1 MKTVGLPYV
10 SFFHQN
16 SGSGIYVKWQP
27 LQICGSSIN
36 KVVVGNQ
43 GKDEKE
49 DIKRKKERDRKNKK

>member
-1 MKTVGLPYV
+1 MSL
-10 SFFHQN
+10 FFHQN